1 MEERPDRWFE
11 FPWRGDEACVVLLRT
26 FLEPSDPGTHLTI
39 RACSE
44 PSGSSNDAEVT
55 RRQLERWLVEHG
67 FVELP
72 GKATGHRQFVR
83 GGLKITVSGH
93 GPQDLTKKHV
103 AMVLRQL
110 AGAGFDKGTVRRELS
125 E

>member
-1 MEERPDRWFE
+1 MTR
-11 FPWRGDEACVVLLRT
+11 
-26 FLEPSDPGTHLTI
+26 
-39 RACSE
+39 
-44 PSGSSNDAEVT
+44 EVT
-55 RRQLERWLVEHG
+55 RRRLERWLVAHG

-110 AGAGFDKGTVRRELS
+110 AGVGFDKETVRRELS